1 MPHQTLTNRRRID
14 DAHDRLCEAGAAF
27 TALFL
32 TIDSREPAQT
42 LAGIDMLMDSLR
54 QARNQYGLAVR
65 DQVASKFLPAR

>member
-1 MPHQTLTNRRRID
+1 MPPHQNPTNLRRID

-27 TALFL
+27 AALFL

-42 LAGIDMLMDSLR
+42 LAGIDRLMDSLR

-65 DQVASKFLPAR
+65 DQAVRKVSLA